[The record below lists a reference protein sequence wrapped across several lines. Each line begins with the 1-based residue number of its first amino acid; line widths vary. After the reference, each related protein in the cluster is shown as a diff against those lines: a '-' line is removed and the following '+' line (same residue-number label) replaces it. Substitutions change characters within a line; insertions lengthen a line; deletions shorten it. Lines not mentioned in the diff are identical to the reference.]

1 VEKTSPRYNEL
12 KEESVDHLEQVMS
25 LSLPETNGLNGRGEG
40 RIMLKNELAKLLDG
54 WWKKG
59 RPITEEG
66 VKAILALVEKDRGT
80 CEWKPDDPDGENDLW
95 ATGCG
100 ETFYL
105 IDESPAKNGM
115 KYCCFCGKPIK
126 EVSLNRPW
134 P

>member
-1 VEKTSPRYNEL
+1 MLRDDIAKIITDYPL
-12 KEESVDHLEQVMS
+12 LPKEVISSM
-25 LSLPETNGLNGRGEG
+25 
-40 RIMLKNELAKLLDG
+40 
-54 WWKKG
+54 
-59 RPITEEG
+59 
-66 VKAILALVEKDRGT
+66 ILALVEKDRGT
-80 CEWKPDDPDGENDLW
+80 CEWKPDDPDGESDLW